1 MISHLD
7 GERRLLVVNA
17 NEYLADDELLL
28 VQREHEV
35 CAVRLVAHTLC
46 VCVCLCVATAWRG
59 KDTDEFHY
67 FRCVAALIA
76 APGADTSTLTTRQL
90 LLFHQA
96 CLHVLVAPGRKF
108 SSQN

>member
-46 VCVCLCVATAWRG
+46 VCFCALPQRG
-59 KDTDEFHY
+59 EERTQMSFT
-67 FRCVAALIA
+67 
-76 APGADTSTLTTRQL
+76 TSAVWQR
-90 LLFHQA
+90 
-96 CLHVLVAPGRKF
+96 
-108 SSQN
+108 